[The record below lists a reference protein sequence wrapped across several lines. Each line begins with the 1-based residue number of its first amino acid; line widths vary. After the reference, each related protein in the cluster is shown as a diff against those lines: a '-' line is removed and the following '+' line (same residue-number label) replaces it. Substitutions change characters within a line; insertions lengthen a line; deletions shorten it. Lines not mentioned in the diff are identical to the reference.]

1 MIMAIVDRLTAGG
14 IGLWNR
20 GVVYGPRP
28 VHDDTCDDDNDDGND
43 GVDDDAYD
51 DDDEEDDD
59 DDDDDGDG
67 DDRDDDRDDELDWF
81 EYSHKQNM
89 IKCYIIR
96 FHLEALIFGPY
107 LGLCRKYL
115 FLPVRIRLAL
125 YYIWVPI

>member
-1 MIMAIVDRLTAGG
+1 MIMPIVDRLTAGG

-28 VHDDTCDDDNDDGND
+28 VHDDTCDDD
-43 GVDDDAYD
+43 YD
-51 DDDEEDDD
+51 DDN
-59 DDDDDGDG
+59 DGDG
-67 DDRDDDRDDELDWF
+67 DDGDDDRDDELDWF

-107 LGLCRKYL
+107 LGLRRKYL
-115 FLPVRIRLAL
+115 FLPVIIRLAL